1 MKTGILLFLGILAV
15 VIGRAVWLHPP
26 DDAGQRRM
34 ALQRTWARAPKI
46 MIPGAAFEA
55 AARAALEKTQP
66 ALSEEQRSRLIEKLD
81 LWAKGLHSG
90 SYADFIAFREPE
102 RYVFNAQQVAFVSTQ
117 LHGDPRGLD
126 GLSDAERA
134 QALFRYFNTL
144 VFDSVSSGSIT
155 VTVRTA
161 DAAWTKPSSGLNPFA
176 YYPTGMLRL
185 HTSSPFQYLTD
196 PAQVMREHGRVVWAT
211 FCGAFYSRQIA
222 GQAVPVQIAL
232 YWSPEAREWKPAEC
246 YLCGTR
252 QPRQEGPEPVLY
264 F

>member
-1 MKTGILLFLGILAV
+1 MKTGILLFLGILAI
-15 VIGRAVWLHPP
+15 VIGRAVWRHAP

-34 ALQRTWARAPKI
+34 ALQRTWARATKI
-46 MIPGAAFEA
+46 TIPGEAFEA
-55 AARAALEKTQP
+55 AAKAALEK
-66 ALSEEQRSRLIEKLD
+66 AKSSLSDEQKSRLIEKLA
-81 LWAKGLHSG
+81 LWVKGLHSS
-90 SYADFIAFREPE
+90 SYADFVAFRKPD
-102 RYVFNAQQVAFVSTQ
+102 RYVFNAQQVAFVATK

-126 GLSDAERA
+126 GLPDAERA
-134 QALFRYFNTL
+134 QTLFRYFNTL